1 MAYKTAPL
9 PGRPRASIRVQLT
22 LVIGLVLLLASVVAI
37 GGYLSLRRLQ
47 TGVQVALE
55 EAGRIRELGLEVE
68 NEFLTARQNEANFLT
83 GWRSLG
89 FENVSSAY
97 VTANQTHLEQART
110 QLDAMA
116 SLVQMAGD
124 PDLRIL
130 TSEIDALRP
139 LLGTYESAFQ
149 MTVRQIEERSQPG
162 GVEEA
167 LHSQLQQLET
177 AVTPLPNPEFLQLVL
192 RIRAYEQAYLSTGR
206 QEYVDNV
213 RLLVNEFTAL
223 AGSAAPADLTI
234 GDTTLS
240 ASRLVDQAQNY
251 HTLFTGLVTLD
262 RDIEVNTA
270 IFREV
275 TTDIDLITNSI
286 VTTGETGLARA
297 RTRLLTL
304 GQQAM
309 VTLVLTA
316 MLATGLG
323 IVTVGLL
330 ARRIIVPLRQ
340 LSRAAEEMGR
350 GRLEQS
356 VDVRGPQE
364 LVTLA
369 QTFETMASQLRET
382 LAGLEKQVAQ
392 RTHDLERRAVQLQ
405 AAAEVARDA
414 ASARELDDLLN
425 RAVSLV
431 QERFGF
437 YHAGIFLLGEDEEY
451 AVLRAALSEG
461 GQRMLAREH
470 KLKVG
475 EVGIVGY
482 AAGTGE
488 PRIALDVGEDAVF
501 FDNPDLPD
509 TRSEMALPLKVRDR
523 VIGVLD
529 AQSTEAAAF
538 DEEDVAVLQTMAD
551 QLAVAIQ
558 NARLFQEMQQ
568 TVRELETA
576 SGRYTREAWQA
587 ERSRGYRYRGLGVEP
602 ASEQP
607 PEARQVWTEGDTVVH
622 EAAGSGDDGVNA
634 LAVPV
639 KLRDQVLGVLDLR
652 FEGEPASPETISL
665 VEEVAD
671 RLALALESAR
681 LLEETQSRARRE
693 QTIRQITEQMRRAV
707 DVETILQT
715 TIAQLGEA
723 MSAPRVYVRLGAE
736 AEWSSEEVKGT
747 GGDEDE

>member
-1 MAYKTAPL
+1 MASKTSPL
-9 PGRPRASIRVQLT
+9 PGRPRVSIRVQLT
-22 LVIGLVLLLASVVAI
+22 LIIGLVLLLASVVAV

-55 EAGRIRELGLEVE
+55 EASRIRELGLEIE

-83 GWRSLG
+83 DWRSLG
-89 FENVSSAY
+89 FETVSSAY

-124 PDLRIL
+124 QDLRAL
-130 TSEIDALRP
+130 TGEIDALRP

-149 MTVRQIEERSQPG
+149 TTVRQIEERSQPG

-167 LHSQLQQLET
+167 LYSQLQQLET

-213 RLLVNEFTAL
+213 RLLVNEFTTL
-223 AGSAAPADLTI
+223 AGSAAPADLTV

-240 ASRLVDQAQNY
+240 ASRLVDQAHNY

-262 RDIEVNTA
+262 RDIEVNTT

-275 TTDIDLITNSI
+275 TTDIDRITNNI
-286 VTTGETGLARA
+286 VATSETGLARA

-304 GQQAM
+304 GQQAT

-316 MLATGLG
+316 LLATGLG
-323 IVTVGLL
+323 TVAVGLL
-330 ARRIIVPLRQ
+330 ARSIIVPLRQ
-340 LSRAAEEMGR
+340 LSQAAEEMGR
-350 GRLEQS
+350 GHLEQS
-356 VDVRGPQE
+356 VEVRGSQE

-382 LAGLEKQVAQ
+382 LAGLGQQVAQ

-405 AAAEVARDA
+405 TAAEVARDA

-425 RAVSLV
+425 RAVSLI

-437 YHAGIFLLGEDEEY
+437 YHAGIFLLDEDEEY

-461 GQRMLAREH
+461 GRRMLAREH
-470 KLKVG
+470 RLKVG

-501 FDNPDLPD
+501 FDNPDLPH
-509 TRSEMALPLKVRDR
+509 TRSETALPLKVRDR

-529 AQSTEAAAF
+529 VQSTEAAAF
-538 DEEDVAVLQTMAD
+538 DEDDVAVLQTMAD

-558 NARLFQEMQQ
+558 NARLLQEMQQ
-568 TVRELETA
+568 TVRELEAA

-602 ASEQP
+602 ASEHP
-607 PEARQVWTEGDTVVH
+607 PEALQVWTEGDTVVH
-622 EAAGSGDDGVNA
+622 RAEDSGDDGVNA

-723 MSAPRVYVRLGAE
+723 VSAPRVYVRLGTE
-736 AEWSSEEVKGT
+736 AEWSSEKVKGT
-747 GGDEDE
+747 GGDGDE